1 MMAAADRTNEASRHL
16 PLSPRVFQ
24 ILISLADG
32 PRHGYAVIQEI
43 AERTD
48 GEIRLTASTLYDA
61 LTRLVDQEWIEEVPA
76 PADADGHDSRRRY
89 YRLSEFGREV
99 ARREALRLEQVL
111 ESAREKRL
119 LPERERARK

>member
-1 MMAAADRTNEASRHL
+1 MSPTPERTDEANRYL

-32 PRHGYAVIQEI
+32 PRHGYAVIQDVE
-43 AERTD
+43 ERTE

-61 LTRLVDQEWIEEVPA
+61 LTRLVDRGCIEEVPA
-76 PADADGHDSRRRY
+76 PADADSHDSRRRY
-89 YRLSEFGREV
+89 YRLSELGREV

-119 LPERERARK
+119 LPRRARK

>member
-1 MMAAADRTNEASRHL
+1 MMPTGDRNDEASRHL

-32 PRHGYAVIQEI
+32 PLHGYAVIQDVE
-43 AERTD
+43 ERTE

-61 LTRLVDQEWIEEVPA
+61 LTRLVDQQWIEEVPA
-76 PADADGHDSRRRY
+76 PADADSHDSRRRY
-89 YRLSEFGREV
+89 YRLSELGREV
-99 ARREALRLEQVL
+99 ARREALRLERVL

-119 LPERERARK
+119 LPRRARK